1 LGDTVLVANQAYS
14 KTYSYTVSDKWIA
27 ENCCVVAYIT
37 PLNKKPVINAEET
50 PLVAGTTGG
59 AEYLPFGITENSAP
73 TNATKLNF
81 DAFNLN
87 PVANNKLAIEL
98 IAKSS
103 TRSDVYGPLKLVV
116 YLEFNTTNTAIPA
129 GIYTIAEG
137 NEANTFSAGTVDLVS
152 QTYAGSNMAY
162 YLAADLESLCHI
174 WRIKSGNVDISE
186 NGNFVA
192 EGKLDNG
199 KNYKVTC
206 TLPNTAVKDVVFDQ
220 DHVQKLMREGKIVI
234 SIDGVEY
241 DMQGRMIQ

>member
-1 LGDTVLVANQAYS
+1 
-14 KTYSYTVSDKWIA
+14 
-27 ENCCVVAYIT
+27 
-37 PLNKKPVINAEET
+37 
-50 PLVAGTTGG
+50 
-59 AEYLPFGITENSAP
+59 
-73 TNATKLNF
+73 
-81 DAFNLN
+81 
-87 PVANNKLAIEL
+87 
-98 IAKSS
+98 
-103 TRSDVYGPLKLVV
+103 
-116 YLEFNTTNTAIPA
+116 
-129 GIYTIAEG
+129 
-137 NEANTFSAGTVDLVS
+137 
-152 QTYAGSNMAY
+152 MAY